1 MRYLI
6 DTNILIER
14 GRTKPH
20 PKVKRW
26 FDSLVPHQV
35 ILCPIVA
42 AEFMA
47 GVFRLPAG
55 KRAPS
60 IRFLREAIREFAWI
74 PVDLKVAVAC
84 GELRAGL
91 RFKPRVNDLW
101 LASVAK
107 VNGLT
112 IATRNETDFKRHA
125 VPVFNPFS

>member
-26 FDSLVPHQV
+26 MDSLLPQQV
-35 ILCPIVA
+35 VLCPIVA
-42 AEFMA
+42 GEFMT
-47 GVFRLPAG
+47 GVFRLPRG
-55 KRAPS
+55 NRAPS
-60 IRFLREAIREFAWI
+60 IRFLREAIKAFAWV
-74 PVDLKVAVAC
+74 PLDVKVAAAY
-84 GELRAGL
+84 GELRADL

-107 VNGLT
+107 VNNLT
-112 IATRNETDFKRHA
+112 IATRNETDFKRHN
-125 VPVFNPFS
+125 VPFFNPFV